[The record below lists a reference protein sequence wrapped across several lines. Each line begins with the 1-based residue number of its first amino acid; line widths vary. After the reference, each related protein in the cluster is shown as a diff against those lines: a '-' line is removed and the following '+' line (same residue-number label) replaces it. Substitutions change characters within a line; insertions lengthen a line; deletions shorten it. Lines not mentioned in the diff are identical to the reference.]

1 MPLGNSISDLEGEE
15 QLYSGQYLIP
25 ETITGNKF
33 NGNITTVTRSG
44 LENTM
49 QVTEGFFKIIYFYA

>member
-15 QLYSGQYLIP
+15 QLHSGQYFIP

-33 NGNITTVTRSG
+33 NGNITTVTC
-44 LENTM
+44 
-49 QVTEGFFKIIYFYA
+49 